1 VLFRS
6 GFKTVKWPGL
16 WYDVLRTVETLGRYP
31 ELLAW
36 EPGRRALAELA
47 ACLVAYNVDGD
58 GKVTPRRCS
67 RGFERHSFGQKREP
81 SAFATAR
88 VAAALRPL
96 SAIASEIRAV
106 DVLALESSKGG
117 SGTPKPPHGREI
129 ATA

>member
-1 VLFRS
+1 
-6 GFKTVKWPGL
+6 
-16 WYDVLRTVETLGRYP
+16 
-31 ELLAW
+31 
-36 EPGRRALAELA
+36 
-47 ACLVAYNVDGD
+47 
-58 GKVTPRRCS
+58 
-67 RGFERHSFGQKREP
+67 
-81 SAFATAR
+81 